1 MSKIERLNR
10 MRRNIL
16 LGVLVGTGIAF
27 VLLISPSFIPSSRH
41 RWGVSL
47 RWTHF
52 FFYGALLIWLLTL
65 LVFIVLYMLYKKKL
79 KKDPTLQIAVNDER
93 VRVNWLRAYRFA
105 FYTLIVITIFWKLA
119 ETVFARALLELKVI
133 LPDGPW
139 LVLFGA
145 VLSVVSSFLY
155 YNRELKDE

>member
-16 LGVLVGTGIAF
+16 LGVLAGTGIGF
-27 VLLISPSFIPSSRH
+27 ILLIFPTFIPYSRH
-41 RWGVSL
+41 RWGVRL
-47 RWTHF
+47 RWTHT

-65 LVFIVLYMLYKKKL
+65 LIFIVLYMLYKKKL
-79 KKDPTLQIAVNDER
+79 KKDPALRVAVNDER
-93 VRVNWLRAYRFA
+93 VKANWLRAYRFA
-105 FYTLIVITIFWKLA
+105 FYTVIIITIFWKWL
-119 ETVFARALLELKVI
+119 ESSFSLALLTGKFS

-139 LVLFGA
+139 LILFGA

-155 YNRELKDE
+155 FNRELKDE

>member
-1 MSKIERLNR
+1 MNKIERLNR

-16 LGVLVGTGIAF
+16 LGVLAGTGIAF
-27 VLLISPSFIPSSRH
+27 VLLIIPSFFPSARQKGWVMRRSPF
-41 RWGVSL
+41 S
-47 RWTHF
+47 

-65 LVFIVLYMLYKKKL
+65 LIFIVLYMLYKKKL
-79 KKDPTLQIAVNDER
+79 KKDPALRVAVNDER
-93 VRVNWLRAYRFA
+93 VKVNWLRAYRFA
-105 FYTLIVITIFWKLA
+105 FYTMFIITIFWKLA

-139 LVLFGA
+139 FILFGA

>member
-1 MSKIERLNR
+1 MSKIERLNM

-16 LGVLVGTGIAF
+16 LGVLAGTGIAF
-27 VLLISPSFIPSSRH
+27 VLHIFPTFIPSSRP

-47 RWTHF
+47 HWTRS

-65 LVFIVLYMLYKKKL
+65 LIFIVLYMLYKKKL
-79 KKDPTLQIAVNDER
+79 KKDPALRVAVNDER

-119 ETVFARALLELKVI
+119 ESSFSRALLMFKLI

-139 LVLFGA
+139 LILFGA
-145 VLSVVSSFLY
+145 VLSLVSSFLY